1 MRQQIQPKAE
11 WQTPLAALALIE
23 AVKRDDEDALA
34 GVIAWSRN
42 LGQLPGMDA
51 WTAERT
57 ELLCAVADAVAEGT
71 PNTASYTLLR
81 HLASTAGPAGRIM

>member
-11 WQTPLAALALIE
+11 WQAPQAALALLE
-23 AVKRDDEDALA
+23 AVKRDDEAALA

-42 LGQLPGMDA
+42 LGRMPGMDP

-57 ELLCAVADAVAEGT
+57 ELLCAVADAVAHGT
-71 PNTASYTLLR
+71 SSTVSHTLLL
-81 HLASTAGPAGRIM
+81 HLASTAGPAGRVM